1 MSPELTQQIRVARSR
16 PRGPS
21 RHVSTHTNRRYR
33 LTSVHIGD
41 TVTLPLLPS
50 PLTVPVGG
58 VLGTASSG
66 SQDHIGGL
74 MDSGCIFS
82 RVQGKGW
89 GPVELWY

>member
-21 RHVSTHTNRRYR
+21 WHVSTHTNRRYR
-33 LTSVHIGD
+33 LTSVHVGD

-58 VLGTASSG
+58 CWGQRPQGPRTTSG
-66 SQDHIGGL
+66 A
-74 MDSGCIFS
+74 
-82 RVQGKGW
+82 
-89 GPVELWY
+89 